1 MKLSEF
7 NSLVS
12 TYLKRGTSLDAII
25 PKASPMALSFL
36 ERNYTFKYMEVFKTL
51 QLVAGDRVINLP
63 LNMVTKSVSMLRFV
77 STDGSYKEI
86 DRVMPRDLKGT
97 GTGCPQG
104 YWLNGVRTLVF
115 DMTPTENINGEAIL
129 NVFTSWPTGP
139 DETHPLLIM
148 AADVMIY
155 QTLINMAAY
164 MRDSDLVG
172 AYKLM
177 RDEGLNTL
185 TRSDDELRYDSEHS
199 AMAYEPF
206 LHQ

>member
-25 PKASPMALSFL
+25 PKAAPMALSFL
-36 ERNYTFKYMEVFKTL
+36 ERNYTFKYMEVFKTV
-51 QLVAGDRVINLP
+51 QLMAGDRTITLP
-63 LNMVTKSVSMLRFV
+63 LNMVTKSISMMRFINN
-77 STDGSYKEI
+77 DGSYKEI
-86 DRVMPRDLKGT
+86 NRVMPRDLKGT
-97 GTGCPQG
+97 GVGCPTG
-104 YWLNGVRTLVF
+104 YWLSGTTTIVF
-115 DMTPTENINGEAIL
+115 DMTSPSNVNGEAIL
-129 NVFTSWPTGP
+129 NVFTTWPTGP

-148 AADVMIY
+148 ASDVMIY

-164 MRDSDLVG
+164 MRDSELVG

-206 LHQ
+206 LSQ

>member
-1 MKLSEF
+1 MKLSDF

-36 ERNYTFKYMEVFKTL
+36 ERNYTFKYMEVFKTV
-51 QLVAGDRVINLP
+51 QLVQGNRTIVLP
-63 LNMVTKSVSMLRFV
+63 TNMVTKSIAMMRF
-77 STDGSYKEI
+77 I
-86 DRVMPRDLKGT
+86 DSAGGYQEVNRVMPRDLKGT
-97 GTGCPQG
+97 GSGKPQG
-104 YWLNGVRTLVF
+104 YWLSGTNVIVF

-129 NVFTSWPTGP
+129 NVFTTWPVGP
-139 DETHPLLIM
+139 NESHPLLIM
-148 AADVMIY
+148 APDVMIY

-164 MRDSDLVG
+164 MRDSELVG

-185 TRSDDELRYDSEHS
+185 TRSDDELRYDSEYS
-199 AMAYEPF
+199 AMAYEPH
-206 LHQ
+206 LTQ

>member
-12 TYLKRGTSLDAII
+12 TYLKRGTSLDDII

-36 ERNYTFKYMEVFKTL
+36 ERNYSFKYMEVFKTV
-51 QLVAGDRVINLP
+51 QLVSGNRTIVLP
-63 LNMVTKSVSMLRFV
+63 LNMVTKSISMMRFING
-77 STDGSYKEI
+77 DGSYSEI
-86 DRVMPRDLKGT
+86 NRIMPRDLKGT
-97 GTGCPQG
+97 GDGRPDG
-104 YWLNGVRTLVF
+104 YWLSGTNVIVF
-115 DMTPTENINGEAIL
+115 NTTPTENINGEAIL

-139 DETHPLLIM
+139 DQTHPLLIM

-164 MRDSDLVG
+164 MRDEALVG

-206 LHQ
+206 LAQ